1 MTDEEIDEALK
12 SGLFELGDPSRAE
25 LTCYLPEGKELP
37 AVVKEKALKGGN
49 AISYDG
55 MYKGWEVYHVW
66 NENPNGGSTP
76 SGLPSFVLYQE
87 GKVKVVC
94 GLESFDI
101 MKATE

>member
-55 MYKGWEVYHVW
+55 CIMYGTKILM
-66 NENPNGGSTP
+66 GG
-76 SGLPSFVLYQE
+76 VLLQA
-87 GKVKVVC
+87 C
-94 GLESFDI
+94 LLLFFTR
-101 MKATE
+101 KAK